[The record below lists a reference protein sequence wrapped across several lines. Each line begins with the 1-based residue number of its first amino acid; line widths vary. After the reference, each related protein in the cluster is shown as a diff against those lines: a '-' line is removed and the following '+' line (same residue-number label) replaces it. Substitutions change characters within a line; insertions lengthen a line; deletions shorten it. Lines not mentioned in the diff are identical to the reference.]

1 MSMILFE
8 DFELSKHLTILNF
21 FRKYSFFIIN
31 AEINPKAIG
40 VPIMKM
46 FRGSFAFYINSS
58 SINIKNISL
67 TFG

>member
-8 DFELSKHLTILNF
+8 GFELSKHLTILNF
-21 FRKYSFFIIN
+21 FRKYSFFIN
-31 AEINPKAIG
+31 AKINPKAIG